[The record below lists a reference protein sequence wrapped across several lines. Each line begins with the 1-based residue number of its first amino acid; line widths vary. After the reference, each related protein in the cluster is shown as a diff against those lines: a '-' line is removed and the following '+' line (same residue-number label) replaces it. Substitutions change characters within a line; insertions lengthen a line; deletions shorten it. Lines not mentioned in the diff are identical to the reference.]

1 MQRTGHSVSV
11 MGRSVLMA
19 PLLFNLS
26 ACTAV
31 YTESDLAAEEARM
44 DASAKAEEAV
54 DAKIGEQLGGE
65 NMKEMEEED
74 DYVERQSG
82 GL

>member
-1 MQRTGHSVSV
+1 MKITARISLIG
-11 MGRSVLMA
+11 
-19 PLLFNLS
+19 LLASNLV

-31 YTESDLAAEEARM
+31 YTEADVEAEEGRM
-44 DASAKAEEAV
+44 DASAKAEEAI
-54 DAKIGEQLGGE
+54 DPKLGEQLGGE

-74 DYVERQSG
+74 DYVERQSS